1 MAAEPNTPASI
12 PQGLPSV
19 DASPPSPRG
28 EGSRGPAAGPPQGGT
43 SQNSASTAS
52 QSHPPPRE
60 GGRGEGPLRVGPAD
74 DGDAS
79 IAIVGG
85 GPVGMALALALARQ
99 GGRARIYEARER
111 GAARADPRILALSH
125 GSRQILEW
133 LGVWRAI
140 AATPIAAI
148 HVSQQGGFGRTR
160 LSAAEQGLAAL
171 GYVATAASVGA
182 ALDDALAAADLPF
195 RQHARVDRVELGP
208 ESLRLFTATDEAVAR
223 LVVYAEGQIKAG
235 AAAVTRDYG
244 QSAVICRATTTAAHG
259 NVAHER
265 FTAQG
270 PLALLPIGAE
280 LAVVYT
286 CPREDAE
293 KLAAMADAAF
303 LARLQTHFGTRLRFT
318 AVTGRQVYPLT
329 LCYRKSP
336 VGSRSVW
343 LGNAA
348 QTLHPVAG
356 QGFNLALRDIWELA
370 RCLMDAEDPGE
381 VERLARYAAARR
393 TDRMAAIGFTDSL
406 VRLFGSELPP
416 LRLGRGIGLL
426 ALDLLPPARAFVAR
440 RMIYGARAW

>member
-1 MAAEPNTPASI
+1 MADEYHSASDANQRH
-12 PQGLPSV
+12 PLPWEGG
-19 DASPPSPRG
+19 RG
-28 EGSRGPAAGPPQGGT
+28 EGPRGPAAGT
-43 SQNSASTAS
+43 SQNSASDAS
-52 QSHPPPRE
+52 QSHPLPRE
-60 GGRGEGPLRVGPAD
+60 GGRGEGPLQVGPAD
-74 DGDAS
+74 DGDEG

-85 GPVGMALALALARQ
+85 GPAGMALALALARQ

-160 LSAAEQGLAAL
+160 LSAAEQGLPAL

-195 RQHARVDRVELGP
+195 RQHARVDRVEPGR
-208 ESLRLFTATDEAVAR
+208 ESLRLVTATDEAVAR
-223 LVVYAEGQIKAG
+223 LVVYAEGMVAAG
-235 AAAVTRDYG
+235 TAAVTRDYG
-244 QSAVICRATTTAAHG
+244 QSAVICRARTTTVHG

-286 CPREDAE
+286 CPRDEAE
-293 KLAAMADAAF
+293 RLAALADAAF
-303 LARLQTHFGTRLRFT
+303 LARLQEHFGTRLRFSG
-318 AVTGRQVYPLT
+318 VSERQVYPLT

-336 VGSRSVW
+336 VADRSVW

-356 QGFNLALRDIWELA
+356 QGFNLALRDAWELA
-370 RCLMDAEDPGE
+370 RCLMDGEDPGDAP
-381 VERLARYAAARR
+381 RLARYAAARR
-393 TDRMAAIGFTDSL
+393 TDRMATIGFTDGL
-406 VRLFGSELPP
+406 VRLFGSDLP
-416 LRLGRGIGLL
+416 LASLGRGIGLL
-426 ALDLLPPARAFVAR
+426 ALDLLPPARAFIAR
-440 RMIYGARAW
+440 RMIFGARAW